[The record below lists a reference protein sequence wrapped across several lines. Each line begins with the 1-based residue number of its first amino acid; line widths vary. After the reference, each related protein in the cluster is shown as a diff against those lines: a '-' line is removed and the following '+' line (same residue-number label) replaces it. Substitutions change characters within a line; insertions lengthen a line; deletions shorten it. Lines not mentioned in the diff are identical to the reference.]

1 MNGLR
6 KIRKEK
12 GLTLKQ
18 VSKEVNLSVA
28 VLSRYER
35 GERFPKKK
43 ALEQLAKFFKCT
55 IDELM

>member
-43 ALEQLAKFFKCT
+43 ALEQLAKFFECT
-55 IDELM
+55 IDDLM